1 MCHTGFDGSKGFN
14 VKASGMTDI
23 ETIAVIDFET
33 TGLSPAMGARATE
46 IAVVLLQDGVVVG
59 RYQSL
64 MNAGVPIPAFIQE
77 LTGISNAMVRGAPP
91 ADEVMAAA
99 ADFIGDH
106 PLVAHNASFDSKF
119 WDAELGRIQRQ
130 RRQEFAC
137 SMRVARRLF
146 PESYNH
152 KLGTLVHFLGLPD
165 TGVHHRAMAD
175 AEMTAHL
182 VTRIQA
188 ELRQR
193 FGLHSAPHKHLR
205 AIQSASVAKL
215 EATVSRLQKAT
226 S

>member
-1 MCHTGFDGSKGFN
+1 
-14 VKASGMTDI
+14 MTDI

-119 WDAELGRIQRQ
+119 WDAELNRIQRQ